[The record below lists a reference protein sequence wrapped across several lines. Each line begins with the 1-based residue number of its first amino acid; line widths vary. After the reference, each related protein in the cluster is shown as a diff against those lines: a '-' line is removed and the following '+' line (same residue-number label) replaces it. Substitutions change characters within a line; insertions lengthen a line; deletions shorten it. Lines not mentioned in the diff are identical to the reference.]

1 MKQRLLTAALLALLL
16 QGCQMP
22 EPAAAA
28 DPAAPTSAAPATA
41 TPAPTTPAAPAA
53 QRPALPQSACERT
66 EEGFSAFLEA
76 IVADPAL
83 RAAYSAPHVAER
95 DLRDPSKPVER
106 PSAPF
111 RLVLIDSRWSYDE
124 PDKQPEQLS
133 RVKLELKPDGERMRA
148 EFIRAEF
155 SPDEDV
161 IKTVGAPEAYV
172 FDYTQQ
178 CWQLTQHLR

>member
-16 QGCQMP
+16 QGCQAP
-22 EPAAAA
+22 ESTAAA
-28 DPAAPTSAAPATA
+28 DPAAPTSTATTTAAPE
-41 TPAPTTPAAPAA
+41 PAPPATPAA
-53 QRPALPQSACERT
+53 QRPALPQGACEKT
-66 EEGFSAFLEA
+66 EDGFSAFLEA
-76 IVADPAL
+76 IVADPAV
-83 RAAYSAPHVAER
+83 RAAYSAPHVEES
-95 DLRDPSKPVER
+95 DLRDPSKPVDR
-106 PSAPF
+106 PGEPF

-124 PDKQPEQLS
+124 PDKQPEQLA

-155 SPDEDV
+155 SPDEEV
-161 IKTVGAPEAYV
+161 IKTVGTPEAYV